1 MNNLFKKFVSVCIST
16 AVAVSLSTGVFAEQA
31 YVDMPD
37 DWRTTAIENAVK
49 NGLIYGTSDTTISPD
64 ANISRAQMAAIIVRA
79 LGATKE
85 ADISEYSDVD
95 SSKWY
100 YKELAKAVQMGAFSG
115 VGENRMNPD
124 GEITFEE
131 CFTVLSR
138 VFGLNI
144 RTTEEEAKKS
154 LELFQDGAEV
164 SNWAV
169 VYYGSLVKNGY
180 WAGGEKGLLTP
191 KACITRGEF
200 AVVMDNLISTYISDP
215 AELTELPTKGNV
227 LVRCD
232 NVVLDDI
239 ELDGD
244 LIIGDGVAANAV
256 SLNNI
261 NVKGRLVIRGCAAS
275 ADDDSTSGD
284 ISVSEGEEG
293 ESETQITCEPSGY
306 AEYIQIL
313 APYIYFNASNI
324 KRGDGPIYGVRYSK
338 IYLGVI
344 SA

>member
-1 MNNLFKKFVSVCIST
+1 MNTFIKKVVSVFIGG
-16 AVAVSLSTGVFAEQA
+16 AIAVSMNTAAFAAEN

-37 DWRTTAIENAVK
+37 DWRTTAIENAIK

-85 ADISEYSDVD
+85 ADISGYADVSSD
-95 SSKWY
+95 KWY
-100 YKELAKAVQMGAFSG
+100 YKELAKAVHMGAFSG
-115 VGENRMNPD
+115 VSETQMNPD

-138 VFGLNI
+138 VFGLDI
-144 RTTEEEAKKS
+144 RTTAEDAKIA

-164 SNWAV
+164 SGWATK
-169 VYYGSLVKNGY
+169 YYGSLVKNGY

-200 AVVMDNLISTYISDP
+200 AVVMDNLVSTYISDP
-215 AELTELPTKGNV
+215 AEVTELPTSGNV

-232 NVVLDDI
+232 GAVLDGI

-244 LIIGDGVAANAV
+244 LIIGDGVSSNAV
-256 SLNNI
+256 SLNDI
-261 NVKGRLVIRGCAAS
+261 SIKGRLVVRGCAADED
-275 ADDDSTSGD
+275 ATQDSED
-284 ISVSEGEEG
+284 ITVSDGSSSNNDE
-293 ESETQITCEPSGY
+293 ITCSPSGY
-306 AEYIQIL
+306 AEYVDII

-324 KRGDGPIYGVRYSK
+324 KRGDAPIYGVRHSK
-338 IYLGVI
+338 IYMGII
-344 SA
+344 SV